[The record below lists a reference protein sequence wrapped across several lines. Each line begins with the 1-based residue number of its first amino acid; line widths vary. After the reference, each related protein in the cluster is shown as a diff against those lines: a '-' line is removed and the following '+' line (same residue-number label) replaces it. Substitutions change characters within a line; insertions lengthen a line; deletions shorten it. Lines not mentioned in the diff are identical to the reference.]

1 MANYIESNVVAR
13 PHRQSKR
20 RGKQPDKL
28 CVRLFLL
35 DPQDDATSVKDTY
48 SRKEAERLR
57 ENGYGPPPTG
67 KACLF

>member
-1 MANYIESNVVAR
+1 MANYIESNVVK
-13 PHRQSKR
+13 SKC
-20 RGKQPDKL
+20 GKQPDKL

-48 SRKEAERLR
+48 SGKEAERLR

-67 KACLF
+67 KACLL